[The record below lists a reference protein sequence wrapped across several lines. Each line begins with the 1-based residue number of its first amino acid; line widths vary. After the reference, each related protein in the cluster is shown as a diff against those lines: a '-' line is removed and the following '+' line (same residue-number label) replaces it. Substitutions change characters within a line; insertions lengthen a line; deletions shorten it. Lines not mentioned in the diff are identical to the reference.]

1 MPFWTFGSVEE
12 QPQVR
17 LVRWRVLEASYS
29 DRDLPLTRHLVG
41 ADATNGTG
49 RVSSAI
55 QQIDAGARRC
65 LTRSGRAYG
74 LLGES
79 RYDNEAEY
87 VWSMWCSLNDVVTW
101 TDVTEVSIPTC
112 DDDAA
117 VPGIK
122 PVASREAP

>member
-12 QPQVR
+12 EPQVR
-17 LVRWRVLEASYS
+17 LVRWRVLEARYS
-29 DRDLPLTRHLVG
+29 DRDVPLTRHLVG

-74 LLGES
+74 LVGDS
-79 RYDNEAEY
+79 RYDSDAEY
-87 VWSMWCSLNDVVTW
+87 VWDMWCGLNGVVTW
-101 TDVTEVSIPTC
+101 TDVTEASIPAR
-112 DDDAA
+112 DDATA
-117 VPGIK
+117 VSEIK
-122 PVASREAP
+122 SCPRP